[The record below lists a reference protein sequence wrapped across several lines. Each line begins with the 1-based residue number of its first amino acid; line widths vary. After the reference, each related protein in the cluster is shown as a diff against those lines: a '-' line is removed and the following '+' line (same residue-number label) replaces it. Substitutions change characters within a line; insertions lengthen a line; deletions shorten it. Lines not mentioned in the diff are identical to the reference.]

1 MKAKAKYRHELKYE
15 ITYGEYLLLEV
26 RLASVMQR
34 DRHAGADGTYRI
46 SSLYFDNCYDK
57 ALLEKINGVDVR
69 DKYRIRYYNDDFSYI
84 VLEKKSKRNSLC
96 LKTSCRITEDECKSI
111 LRGDNKWMAKSAR
124 PLLREFYAL
133 QITQLMRPKTIVSYT
148 RQALVFMPGNTRVT
162 FDTDIRSS
170 LFKTDPFDLNRP
182 LMEALPGGKVILEI
196 KYDEF
201 LPEIIRTLVQSGA
214 PRVQSFSKYAACRQF
229 G

>member
-1 MKAKAKYRHELKYE
+1 MEPKPKYRHELKYE
-15 ITYGEYLLLEV
+15 ISYGEYLLLEA
-26 RLASVMQR
+26 RLASVMER
-34 DRHAGADGTYRI
+34 DRHAGANGTYRI

-84 VLEKKSKRNSLC
+84 VLEKKSKRNSLSF
-96 LKTSCRITEDECKSI
+96 KISCRLTRDECESI
-111 LRGDNKWMAKSAR
+111 LAGDIEWMAESER
-124 PLLREFYAL
+124 PLLREFYAV
-133 QITQLMRPKTIVSYT
+133 QTTQLMRPKTIVSYT
-148 RQALVFMPGNTRVT
+148 RHPLVFKPGNTRVT

-170 LFKTDPFDLNRP
+170 LFAADPFDLDTP
-182 LMEALPGGKVILEI
+182 LMQALPSSKVILEL

-201 LPEIIRTLVQSGA
+201 LPEIIRLLVQGGA
-214 PRVQSFSKYAACRQF
+214 PRVQAFSKYAACRQF